1 MIITIFFAIASI
13 SLIIFVPIYLKK
25 KNNLYKYK
33 PQEKMSLKKQKKT
46 IKNIWELGDFANSIF
61 WVSNKYVMIIELG
74 SIEYKLMND
83 EEQDNIDNNLMKISK
98 TFKNQVQFFSTIE
111 KIDTSYKVEEIRNNI
126 NKQKNSNIKE
136 YGESIIEYL
145 ENIMQEENLY
155 VRKNYLI
162 IESKE
167 PYNKALIELK
177 EFYDDLKYNL
187 TLIKIKTTLIDE
199 LDTIELIYRELNKGD
214 SEKIRKIIQEV
225 FQLKNNLW
233 NILKKELRELFRDK
247 KSLAMMLV
255 IPIFIP
261 LLVIGMSALFE
272 SQVSK
277 DVSEYNKIGFAYE
290 MTEEEKNIAEEM
302 NIEIING
309 NEEELKEK
317 YDNGEIN
324 LYITKQD
331 SKYIINTDGSDNSTF
346 ASSLMETYFNTYK
359 QYLQQSY
366 LQENNMNPN
375 EVLNIITVEENV
387 LEQDNYF
394 ADYIKN
400 YAFLFIMM
408 AITVSA
414 TYPATDTTA
423 GERERGTLE
432 TLLTFPIKSRDII
445 VGKFLGVTVSSIIT
459 GLISLALAIIS
470 LMITKNMFS
479 IYEGMEVM
487 YSPIT
492 ILFAV
497 IVIIAYSFFISGLC
511 IAIASTSK
519 TFKEAQSALTPLTFI
534 SFFPGMI
541 AFMMG
546 ITTTP
551 ILSIVPFLNFTLI
564 FTDINN
570 GTINLL
576 NIGLMAISTI
586 IYISLVFAHIIKQYK
601 SEKVL
606 FAK

>member
-1 MIITIFFAIASI
+1 M
-13 SLIIFVPIYLKK
+13 
-25 KNNLYKYK
+25 
-33 PQEKMSLKKQKKT
+33 
-46 IKNIWELGDFANSIF
+46 
-61 WVSNKYVMIIELG
+61 
-74 SIEYKLMND
+74 
-83 EEQDNIDNNLMKISK
+83 
-98 TFKNQVQFFSTIE
+98 
-111 KIDTSYKVEEIRNNI
+111 
-126 NKQKNSNIKE
+126 
-136 YGESIIEYL
+136 
-145 ENIMQEENLY
+145 
-155 VRKNYLI
+155 
-162 IESKE
+162 
-167 PYNKALIELK
+167 
-177 EFYDDLKYNL
+177 
-187 TLIKIKTTLIDE
+187 
-199 LDTIELIYRELNKGD
+199 
-214 SEKIRKIIQEV
+214 
-225 FQLKNNLW
+225 KNNLW

-290 MTEEEKNIAEEM
+290 MTEEEKSIAEEM

-331 SKYIINTDGSDNSTF
+331 NKYIINTDGSDNSTF

-459 GLISLALAIIS
+459 GIISLALAIIS
-470 LMITKNMFS
+470 LIITKNMFS
-479 IYEGMEVM
+479 IYEGVDVM
-487 YSPIT
+487 FSPLT

>member
-1 MIITIFFAIASI
+1 M
-13 SLIIFVPIYLKK
+13 
-25 KNNLYKYK
+25 
-33 PQEKMSLKKQKKT
+33 
-46 IKNIWELGDFANSIF
+46 
-61 WVSNKYVMIIELG
+61 
-74 SIEYKLMND
+74 
-83 EEQDNIDNNLMKISK
+83 
-98 TFKNQVQFFSTIE
+98 
-111 KIDTSYKVEEIRNNI
+111 
-126 NKQKNSNIKE
+126 
-136 YGESIIEYL
+136 
-145 ENIMQEENLY
+145 
-155 VRKNYLI
+155 
-162 IESKE
+162 
-167 PYNKALIELK
+167 
-177 EFYDDLKYNL
+177 
-187 TLIKIKTTLIDE
+187 
-199 LDTIELIYRELNKGD
+199 
-214 SEKIRKIIQEV
+214 
-225 FQLKNNLW
+225 KNNLW

-247 KSLAMMLV
+247 KSLAMMLI

-261 LLVIGMSALFE
+261 LLVVGMSALFE

-290 MTEEEKNIAEEM
+290 MSETEKSIAEEM
-302 NIEIING
+302 NIEIVTG
-309 NEEELKEK
+309 NEEELKQK
-317 YDNGEIN
+317 YNNGEIN
-324 LYITKQD
+324 LYVTKQD
-331 SKYIINTDGSDNSTF
+331 DKYIINTDGSDNSTF
-346 ASSLMETYFNTYK
+346 ASNLIENYFNTYK
-359 QYLQQSY
+359 QYLQKSY
-366 LQENNMNPN
+366 LQENNINPDK
-375 EVLNIITVEENV
+375 VLNIITVEENV

-394 ADYIKN
+394 ANYIKN

-432 TLLTFPIKSRDII
+432 TLLTFPIKSKDII

-459 GLISLALAIIS
+459 GIIS
-470 LMITKNMFS
+470 LILAILSLMVTKNMFS
-479 IYEGMEVM
+479 IYDGMDVM

-551 ILSIVPFLNFTLI
+551 VLSIVPFLNFTLL

-586 IYISLVFAHIIKQYK
+586 VYISLVFAHIIKQYK

>member
-1 MIITIFFAIASI
+1 M
-13 SLIIFVPIYLKK
+13 
-25 KNNLYKYK
+25 
-33 PQEKMSLKKQKKT
+33 
-46 IKNIWELGDFANSIF
+46 
-61 WVSNKYVMIIELG
+61 
-74 SIEYKLMND
+74 
-83 EEQDNIDNNLMKISK
+83 
-98 TFKNQVQFFSTIE
+98 
-111 KIDTSYKVEEIRNNI
+111 
-126 NKQKNSNIKE
+126 
-136 YGESIIEYL
+136 
-145 ENIMQEENLY
+145 
-155 VRKNYLI
+155 
-162 IESKE
+162 
-167 PYNKALIELK
+167 
-177 EFYDDLKYNL
+177 
-187 TLIKIKTTLIDE
+187 
-199 LDTIELIYRELNKGD
+199 
-214 SEKIRKIIQEV
+214 
-225 FQLKNNLW
+225 KNNLW

-247 KSLAMMLV
+247 KSLAMMLI

-261 LLVIGMSALFE
+261 LLVVGMSALFE

-290 MTEEEKNIAEEM
+290 MSETEKSIAEEM
-302 NIEIING
+302 NIEIVTG
-309 NEEELKEK
+309 NEEELKQK
-317 YDNGEIN
+317 YNNGEIN
-324 LYITKQD
+324 LYVTKQD
-331 SKYIINTDGSDNSTF
+331 DKYIINTDGSDNSTF
-346 ASSLMETYFNTYK
+346 ASNLIENYFNTYK
-359 QYLQQSY
+359 QYLQKSY
-366 LQENNMNPN
+366 LQENNINPDK
-375 EVLNIITVEENV
+375 VLNIITVEENV

-394 ADYIKN
+394 ANYIKN

-432 TLLTFPIKSRDII
+432 TLLTFPIKSKDII

-459 GLISLALAIIS
+459 GIISLVLAILS

-479 IYEGMEVM
+479 IYDGMDVM

>member
-1 MIITIFFAIASI
+1 M
-13 SLIIFVPIYLKK
+13 
-25 KNNLYKYK
+25 
-33 PQEKMSLKKQKKT
+33 
-46 IKNIWELGDFANSIF
+46 
-61 WVSNKYVMIIELG
+61 
-74 SIEYKLMND
+74 
-83 EEQDNIDNNLMKISK
+83 
-98 TFKNQVQFFSTIE
+98 
-111 KIDTSYKVEEIRNNI
+111 
-126 NKQKNSNIKE
+126 
-136 YGESIIEYL
+136 
-145 ENIMQEENLY
+145 
-155 VRKNYLI
+155 
-162 IESKE
+162 
-167 PYNKALIELK
+167 
-177 EFYDDLKYNL
+177 
-187 TLIKIKTTLIDE
+187 
-199 LDTIELIYRELNKGD
+199 
-214 SEKIRKIIQEV
+214 
-225 FQLKNNLW
+225 KNNLW

-247 KSLAMMLV
+247 KSLAMMLI

-272 SQVSK
+272 AQVSK
-277 DVSEYNKIGFAYE
+277 DINEYNKIGFAYE
-290 MTEEEKNIAEEM
+290 MTETEKSIAEEM

-324 LYITKQD
+324 LYVTKQD

-346 ASSLMETYFNTYK
+346 ASNLLETYFNTYK

-366 LQENNMNPN
+366 LQENNISPD

-387 LEQDNYF
+387 IEQDNYF
-394 ADYIKN
+394 ANYIKN

-432 TLLTFPIKSRDII
+432 TLLTFPIKSKDII

-459 GLISLALAIIS
+459 GIISLALAIVS
-470 LMITKNMFS
+470 LMLTKNMFS
-479 IYEGMEVM
+479 IYEGIDIM
-487 YSPIT
+487 YSPLT

-551 ILSIVPFLNFTLI
+551 ILSIVPFINFTLI

-570 GTINLL
+570 GNINIL
-576 NIGLMAISTI
+576 NIALMIISTI
-586 IYISLVFAHIIKQYK
+586 IYISIVLAYIIKQYK

-606 FAK
+606 FSK